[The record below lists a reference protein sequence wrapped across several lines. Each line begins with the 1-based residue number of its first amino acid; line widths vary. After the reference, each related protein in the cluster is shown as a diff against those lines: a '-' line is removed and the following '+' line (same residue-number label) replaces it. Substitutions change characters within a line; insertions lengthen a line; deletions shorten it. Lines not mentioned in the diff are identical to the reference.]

1 MAEKSASSRGPVAIV
16 GGGLGG
22 LHAARLLAAAR
33 VPFLLLEARSR
44 LGGRILSEDGFD
56 LGPAWFWPDMQPS
69 IAALVGELGLA
80 AFPQY
85 AQGDV
90 LAEQAPTLTSTLA
103 PARYPGFG
111 QMASSF
117 RIAGGIAALVA
128 ALAKD
133 LPEDRLRLGVTVTG
147 AALRDEGGRLTL
159 GGSGDAGTMVEARAV
174 LFALPPRLIE
184 KTIAFAP
191 ALSPDLRGM
200 WRATPTWMAP
210 HAKFLAVYAKPFW
223 RGMGLCGT
231 AQSSVGPMV
240 EIHDASAVPE
250 REGGAALFGFVG
262 VPASARARVGE
273 TVLRQHCLAQFARLF
288 GAQAETPLATR
299 FKDWAADPF
308 TATADDGEATGHPE
322 AVRRPWFDAPWS
334 ARAVMAGSE
343 TAPVHP
349 GYLEGALLAAE
360 AAVARLDEGGALS

>member
-1 MAEKSASSRGPVAIV
+1 MAEESVSSRAPVAIV

-22 LHAARLLAAAR
+22 LYAARLLEAAR

-80 AFPQY
+80 AVPQY

-90 LAEQAPTLTSTLA
+90 LVEQAPTLA

-117 RIAGGIAALVA
+117 RIAGGTAALVA

-133 LPEDRLRLGVTVTG
+133 VPEDRLRLGVTVTD
-147 AALRDEGGRLTL
+147 AALHGDGVRLTL
-159 GGSGDAGTMVEARAV
+159 RGGDEATMVEARAV
-174 LFALPPRLIE
+174 LFALPPRLME

-191 ALSPDLRGM
+191 ALSADLRGL

-231 AQSSVGPMV
+231 AQSGVGPMV
-240 EIHDASAVPE
+240 EIHDASAMPE

-273 TVLRQHCLAQFARLF
+273 ALLRQHCLAQFVRLF

-308 TATADDGEATGHPE
+308 TATADDGEAAGHPE
-322 AVRRPWFDAPWS
+322 AARRPWFDAPWS

-343 TAPVHP
+343 TAPAHP